1 MPNLAHTYSIV
12 ARDPVSGEMG
22 VAVQSHWF
30 SVGSMVS
37 WAEAGVGAVATQSFV
52 NPSFGP
58 LGLERLK
65 QGRAAAETLK
75 MLLDSD
81 EGHEFRQ
88 VAIIDTQGRAAAHT
102 GANCI
107 PQAGH
112 ITSDNFSVQANLM
125 ASDRVWPAMAA
136 AFTASQRPLAERM
149 VAALVAG
156 QAEGGDIRG
165 QQSAA
170 LLVVKGETS
179 GKVWQDRPIDLRV
192 ENHPRPVE
200 ELQRLL
206 QVFRA
211 YEYMNQGDA
220 AIERGNVAQ
229 ALAAYQTA
237 QALCPDNLEMKFWHA
252 VGLTNLG
259 QIEAALPIFREIF
272 WQEANWAV
280 VIQELLPIGLLKAD
294 PSNLARILAQVEK

>member
-1 MPNLAHTYSIV
+1 
-12 ARDPVSGEMG
+12 
-22 VAVQSHWF
+22 
-30 SVGSMVS
+30 
-37 WAEAGVGAVATQSFV
+37 
-52 NPSFGP
+52 
-58 LGLERLK
+58 
-65 QGRAAAETLK
+65 
-75 MLLDSD
+75 
-81 EGHEFRQ
+81 
-88 VAIIDTQGRAAAHT
+88 
-102 GANCI
+102 
-107 PQAGH
+107 
-112 ITSDNFSVQANLM
+112 
-125 ASDRVWPAMAA
+125 
-136 AFTASQRPLAERM
+136 
-149 VAALVAG
+149 
-156 QAEGGDIRG
+156 
-165 QQSAA
+165 
-170 LLVVKGETS
+170 LVVKGETS